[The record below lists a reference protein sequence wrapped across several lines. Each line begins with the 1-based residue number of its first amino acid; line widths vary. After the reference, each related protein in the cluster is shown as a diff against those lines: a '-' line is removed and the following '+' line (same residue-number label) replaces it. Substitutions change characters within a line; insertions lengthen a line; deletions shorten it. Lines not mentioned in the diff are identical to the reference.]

1 MLLPANITA
10 MRRIFLC
17 SVFLIISA
25 LVCGCT
31 QPVPPQVP
39 STPAV
44 TVATPE
50 TTGAVH
56 IEKQID
62 INAVQNA
69 SQVVVQYNGGRDAA
83 DLVTLRIRI
92 NNRFEDSFQRT
103 INNPVAGA
111 QYVFTYQAPANA
123 QSVNIVGVFRDGTE
137 QTVLMAYP

>member
-1 MLLPANITA
+1 MPLPANITD
-10 MRRIFLC
+10 MRRIFWC
-17 SVFLIISA
+17 GMFLIITV
-25 LVCGCT
+25 LVCGCS
-31 QPVPPQVP
+31 QPVSPQVP
-39 STPAV
+39 VTPVVTTAV
-44 TVATPE
+44 PVI
-50 TTGAVH
+50 TGAVPV
-56 IEKQID
+56 EKQID
-62 INAVQNA
+62 ISAVQNA